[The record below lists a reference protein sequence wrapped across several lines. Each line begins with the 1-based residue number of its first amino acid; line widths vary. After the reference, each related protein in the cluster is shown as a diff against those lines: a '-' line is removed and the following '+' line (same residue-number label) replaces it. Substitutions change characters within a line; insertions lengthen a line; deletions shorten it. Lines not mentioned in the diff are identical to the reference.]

1 MSGNIF
7 VPSSPPASRETESD
21 RNHFPRPLSNIN
33 GPDRYIQSIVD
44 HANDHS
50 ADPIY
55 HPPRI
60 PTNDVGA
67 LQWGFP
73 NPLLGNSTGSDDYG
87 GLDEFDRQLLG
98 QPVLTFAAP
107 SNESLSRGRDHNQ
120 RLSLPSNTSNG
131 RSSRV
136 LGDASHHFRP
146 FEFRDPNRISPF
158 QESQYQRREP
168 HDSSRSSSIQR
179 PLSHGQE
186 PRETRQPSSLHGIN
200 TRRGP
205 PGVTPS
211 TQPVAS
217 SSITRTTPSIYSSS
231 TTSSPPIAGL
241 SSPLSRVRARPGQL
255 AVGSKPSSVPRW
267 GQNFHS
273 NLDHA
278 PQLPPIINNT
288 RLVDPRQAL
297 PDKFR
302 AIFPYKLFNAVQSR
316 CFPLVYGTD
325 DNIVISAPT
334 GSGKTA
340 ILEIAICKLVASQGG
355 GEFKIV
361 YQAPTKSL
369 CSERARDWEKKF
381 SHMNMKCVELTGDT
395 TQSEAR
401 RVGSASII
409 VTTPEKWDSI
419 TRKWKDHRRLLELV
433 RLVLIDEVHILK
445 DSRGATLE
453 AVVSRMKTIGVGIR
467 FVALSA
473 TVPNIDDV
481 ALWLGRD
488 HKTQHEPA
496 RFEVFGEELRPVK
509 LQRYVYGYDVTG
521 NDFIFDKKIDGKL
534 TLLLSK
540 HSERKPIIV
549 FCPTRKSC
557 ERTAHILAEWW
568 SACRAEEKAWPQ
580 PTSRIPVVSRILQ
593 EIIGSGVAY
602 HHAGLDVQDRS
613 AIETNY
619 LNGQLHVIC
628 CTTTLA
634 VGVNLP
640 CHTVV
645 LKGTWGYSDNGPQ
658 EYSDIEVMQMLGRA
672 GRPQFDNSA
681 VAIIM
686 TRLNSV
692 KRYER
697 LISGEEV
704 LESTLHLNLVE
715 HINSEIGLG
724 TIQDLQTAKQWIN
737 GTFLSVRVCK
747 SPALYDLDN
756 VQNAAD
762 ANERMKEWCERD
774 VRLLQDYRLYGQA
787 MSRYMMP
794 FETMKLLIS
803 IPRAAQVQ
811 EMLAT
816 ICQTPVF
823 RDIKFKPVERALFR
837 ELNKSPLILHP
848 IRETVTLPWHKVFL
862 IIQIS
867 IGGVEIPTDKDTNY
881 VRLDFLREKR
891 VVFERLNRLLRCVT
905 DCKASDGDG
914 LGTKTALELVRSVAA
929 NAWEDKPTQLSQI
942 PGFGPVSVRKW
953 IGHGVHTVLS
963 IADKSDADIERL
975 ASRNPPFGRDLLKT
989 LENFPR
995 LTLKT
1000 DIVES
1005 RAPSP
1010 GSESVSV
1017 TVRAHL
1023 GHSNSKDIPCW
1034 NGKIPG
1040 LVFMA
1045 MTSDGVLAYLWRGN
1059 MRRITQ
1065 PPGLALKFPV
1075 ALTAPNQTIDCH
1087 FSCEEIVGTL
1097 VTRMLEPN
1105 IPAMA
1110 FNNIRRPTT
1119 NQDTSRQEMRK
1130 EEEDYGDISD
1140 DAMLEVPDPLNNRGD
1155 GNNQQPSSDYPGP
1168 LDDLEVEEYPDID
1181 EVLSREDIGDVL
1193 EPGKMDNGK
1202 WMCNHHCR
1210 NGGQTKSGKPCNH
1223 RCCREGVDICRK
1235 PPTHKTRKD
1244 SSSKAEDM
1252 HKSMPTSNSSL
1263 GPRIPPRDMETNKN
1277 VASLKL
1283 TEKVSGKQR
1292 NNDSSTVVSQG
1303 SKRRKLNE
1311 RESLGHING
1320 NASAKRSG
1328 SEPYNF
1334 SDEEWVDFVD
1344 LSEEKDDKSLIRRHP
1359 SVNIPK
1365 RRPGL
1370 LIAHEEVLGRDVHQ
1384 ACSPRSF
1391 ESRLGSVDSRKATNG
1406 SLEVDPTF
1414 DRRSLEI
1421 VNALSEN
1428 ENSDAN
1434 SDTSD
1439 FPDIETIIDRNKNQ
1453 EKEQSNASG
1462 LSEHPL
1468 STDETLYPGLMH
1480 TLRESTEYGLEHNL
1494 SFTTVSELSK
1504 ASQRLDRSLAGE
1516 VPAHTS
1522 SSSPQLMKS
1531 PHYMSGLSSPSL
1543 GMAGHNTTSQP
1554 RESTMSQ
1561 DDDDNNEPHMS
1572 SSDSS
1577 SSHQLNGAMQ
1587 TTSPAEN
1594 GPEMHEPAW
1603 LSEFDPELID
1613 SLRGIVEFVD

>member
-7 VPSSPPASRETESD
+7 VPSSPPVSRDTESD
-21 RNHFPRPLSNIN
+21 RNHFPRPFSARAS
-33 GPDRYIQSIVD
+33 PDRYIQSIVD
-44 HANDHS
+44 HANDHLLS
-50 ADPIY
+50 AAPLY
-55 HPPRI
+55 HPPQI
-60 PTNDVGA
+60 PTNAIGTA
-67 LQWGFP
+67 QWGFP

-87 GLDEFDRQLLG
+87 DLDEFGRASDFQSITETEMMYRQLLG
-98 QPVLTFAAP
+98 QPESPFLAP
-107 SNESLSRGRDHNQ
+107 SIESLSGGRDHNQ
-120 RLSLPSNTSNG
+120 RLSLPSTTSSS
-131 RSSRV
+131 RSNRV

-146 FEFRDPNRISPF
+146 FESRDPNRISPF
-158 QESQYQRREP
+158 Q
-168 HDSSRSSSIQR
+168 
-179 PLSHGQE
+179 GNQE
-186 PRETRQPSSLHGIN
+186 TQQPSSLHGTN
-200 TRRGP
+200 TWRGP
-205 PGVTPS
+205 PGLTPS
-211 TQPVAS
+211 TQSAAR
-217 SSITRTTPSIYSSS
+217 SSITKTTPSIYSSS
-231 TTSSPPIAGL
+231 TTSSPPVAGQ
-241 SSPLSRVRARPGQL
+241 SSPLSRVRAKPGHL
-255 AVGSKPSSVPRW
+255 AVGSKPSTVPKW
-267 GQNFHS
+267 GQSFHLD
-273 NLDHA
+273 LDHA

-302 AIFPYKLFNAVQSR
+302 AIFPYKLFNAVQSK
-316 CFPLVYGTD
+316 CFPLAYDTD

-340 ILEIAICKLVASQGG
+340 ILEMAICKLVAGQGG

-395 TQSEAR
+395 TQTEAR
-401 RVGSASII
+401 LVGSASII

-453 AVVSRMKTIGVGIR
+453 AVVSRMKTIGVDIR

-481 ALWLGRD
+481 ARWLGRN
-488 HKTQHEPA
+488 HTTQHEPA

-509 LQRYVYGYDVTG
+509 LQRYVYGYDATG
-521 NDFIFDKKIDGKL
+521 NDFIFDKQIDGKL
-534 TLLLSK
+534 PLLLSK
-540 HSERKPIIV
+540 HSKRKPIIV

-557 ERTAHILAEWW
+557 ERTARILAEWW
-568 SACRAEEKAWPQ
+568 STCRADDKAWPQ
-580 PTSRIPVVSRILQ
+580 PTSRIPVVSRILH
-593 EIIGSGVAY
+593 EIIGCGVAY

-645 LKGTWGYSDNGPQ
+645 LKGTRGYSDNGPQ
-658 EYSDIEVMQMLGRA
+658 EYSDLEVMQMLGRA

-686 TRLNSV
+686 TRLSNV

-704 LESTLHLNLVE
+704 LESTLHLNLIE

-724 TIQDLQTAKQWIN
+724 SIQDLQTAKRWIN
-737 GTFLSVRVCK
+737 GTFLSVRVCR
-747 SPALYDLDN
+747 SPALYHLDN
-756 VQNAAD
+756 VRNAMD
-762 ANERMKEWCERD
+762 ANEGMKEWCERD
-774 VRLLQDYRLYGQA
+774 VRLLQDHGLYGQA

-794 FETMKLLIS
+794 FETMKVLLS
-803 IPRAAQVQ
+803 IPRAARVQ
-811 EMLAT
+811 EMLTT

-823 RDIKFKPVERALFR
+823 RDIKFKPVERTLFR

-862 IIQIS
+862 IIQVF
-867 IGGVEIPTDKDTNY
+867 IGGVEIPNDKDANY
-881 VRLDFLREKR
+881 VRADLLREKK

-905 DCKASDGDG
+905 DCKASDSDG

-929 NAWEDKPTQLSQI
+929 NAWEDKPAQLSQI

-953 IGHGVHTVLS
+953 VGHGVHTVLS
-963 IADKSDADIERL
+963 IADRSDADIERL

-1010 GSESVSV
+1010 GSEEAVSV
-1017 TVRAHL
+1017 TIRAHL
-1023 GHSNSKDIPCW
+1023 GHCNSKEVPCW
-1034 NGKIPG
+1034 NQKIPA
-1040 LVFMA
+1040 LVFIA

-1059 MRRITQ
+1059 IKRITQ
-1065 PPGLALKFPV
+1065 SPGLALKFPV
-1075 ALTAPNQTIDCH
+1075 ALTAPNQTILCH
-1087 FSCEEIVGTL
+1087 FSCEEVVGTQ
-1097 VTRMLEPN
+1097 VTKILEPN

-1110 FNNIRRPTT
+1110 FDNIRRPATD
-1119 NQDTSRQEMRK
+1119 QVSSRAEVRE

-1140 DAMLEVPDPLNNRGD
+1140 EAMLEVPDPLGDDGD
-1155 GNNQQPSSDYPGP
+1155 GNNQHSSSEYPGP
-1168 LDDLEVEEYPDID
+1168 LDDLEVEEFPDIN
-1181 EVLSREDIGDVL
+1181 EVLSQDDMEEVL

-1223 RCCREGVDICRK
+1223 RCCREGVDIYRK
-1235 PPTHKTRKD
+1235 PPTHKARKD
-1244 SSSKAEDM
+1244 MSNKTQSLHEA
-1252 HKSMPTSNSSL
+1252 MPASNSFH
-1263 GPRIPPRDMETNKN
+1263 GPQVPT
-1277 VASLKL
+1277 AH
-1283 TEKVSGKQR
+1283 TENGGNLARSRLIAKTSGKR
-1292 NNDSSTVVSQG
+1292 KNHDFSTLVPQG
-1303 SKRRKLNE
+1303 AKRRKLNE
-1311 RESLGHING
+1311 REARGDINANTSL
-1320 NASAKRSG
+1320 KKLV
-1328 SEPYNF
+1328 SESYN
-1334 SDEEWVDFVD
+1334 SSEENESEWLNFVD
-1344 LSEEKDDKSLIRRHP
+1344 LSNEKNDKSLMRGH
-1359 SVNIPK
+1359 SSTNISR

-1370 LIAHEEVLGRDVHQ
+1370 LVAHEEAVGRDTHP
-1384 ACSPRSF
+1384 SSSSRPYR
-1391 ESRLGSVDSRKATNG
+1391 SRLGSAESRKMTYGSHDVDPKFDSRPSRIVGALAEN
-1406 SLEVDPTF
+1406 DP
-1414 DRRSLEI
+1414 
-1421 VNALSEN
+1421 
-1428 ENSDAN
+1428 SDAN
-1434 SDTSD
+1434 SETSD
-1439 FPDIETIIDRNKNQ
+1439 FPDLATMIGHNKNQ
-1453 EKEQSNASG
+1453 QREQGSASG

-1468 STDETLYPGLMH
+1468 STDETLYPGVMH
-1480 TLRESTEYGLEHNL
+1480 TLKESTDYGLEHNL
-1494 SFTTVSELSK
+1494 SFTTVSELTK
-1504 ASQRLDRSLAGE
+1504 ASRQLDHALTGDAP
-1516 VPAHTS
+1516 VHTS
-1522 SSSPQLMKS
+1522 SQFLQLTKS
-1531 PHYMSGLSSPSL
+1531 PDYMSGLSSPFL
-1543 GMAGHNTTSQP
+1543 DMDGHDTTSQP
-1554 RESTMSQ
+1554 RECTMVEN
-1561 DDDDNNEPHMS
+1561 DDNQKPHMS
-1572 SSDSS
+1572 SHDSS
-1577 SSHQLNGAMQ
+1577 SFHQLSGTAPP
-1587 TTSPAEN
+1587 TSQAEDAPVLN
-1594 GPEMHEPAW
+1594 EPAW